1 MEASFSAILHGSK
14 AHFLKACYHLL
25 TGFAKFFTVILKK
38 EIEFQVF

>member
-1 MEASFSAILHGSK
+1 MEASSAILHGSK